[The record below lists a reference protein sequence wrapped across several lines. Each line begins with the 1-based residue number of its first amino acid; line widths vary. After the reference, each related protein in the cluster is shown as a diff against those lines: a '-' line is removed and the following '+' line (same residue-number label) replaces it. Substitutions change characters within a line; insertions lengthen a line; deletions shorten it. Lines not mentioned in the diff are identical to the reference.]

1 MLSDNQGYLWVVG
14 LRTIVNLKLDFS
26 LVFSYSTVDLYYFHN
41 VKNTTT
47 FSSILKW
54 CLLPLCNFLQP
65 LLD

>member
-47 FSSILKW
+47 FSSILK
-54 CLLPLCNFLQP
+54 
-65 LLD
+65 